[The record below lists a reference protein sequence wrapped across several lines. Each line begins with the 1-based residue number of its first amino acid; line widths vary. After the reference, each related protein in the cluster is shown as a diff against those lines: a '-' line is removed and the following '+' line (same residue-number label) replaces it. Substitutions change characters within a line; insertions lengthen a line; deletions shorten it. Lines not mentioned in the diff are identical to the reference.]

1 MGDEGCSLRNGAPPF
16 GWLRFATAR
25 VSAACRGPQVR
36 DEIAEELQFHIA
48 MRTRENVER
57 GMSPAEAALQAQRQF
72 GNLNSL
78 RDACHDVSG
87 GGVFE
92 TVAQDLRFAVRM
104 LLKDRGFSAIA
115 LLVLA
120 LTIGANTAVFALVN
134 RVLLRPLP
142 FPESH
147 NIVSVWSSDADRVSR
162 VRVSYPD
169 FEDLR
174 AENKWFERFG
184 VYMSVDSVLHTAGAV
199 ATRVRGARVT
209 ADVLPLLGVD
219 PAVGRVFFPSDD
231 EPGAR
236 AAMISHE
243 LWQKQW
249 RGVADIIGQE
259 LEIDGS
265 SHHIVGVMPA
275 GFRFPMPGPA
285 VQVWTTV
292 ARDRE
297 PPVRDALPLAAARQ
311 HRDWQ
316 PLGRL
321 KRGVTIDE
329 ARSGLSAVTARLA
342 EQYPDINR
350 RLPSCDVAPLL
361 DATVYYVRPQIL
373 LLFGAAL
380 CVLGVG
386 CANLAT
392 LSLARAG
399 SRQKEFAVRAAL
411 GAGRARILRQLLTE
425 SLLLA
430 TIGGLIG
437 LLAAFGFTRCIIA
450 MLPEYF
456 PRACEIGLDLP
467 ALLFAGVVTLATTVL
482 FGVTPAWRAAR
493 NSVAALMKETA
504 AHASPSRKQG
514 RARMF
519 LVACEVVLAFLLLAG
534 AGFFLRAV
542 WHLQNIE
549 TGFDAR
555 DVVTMRV
562 SAAVY
567 SSDKDPE
574 AVLAEFWDR
583 LLTRVRATAQVESAS
598 IASALPLIGRRWST
612 QLLFADRTGPRAE
625 RAEVF
630 ASIVGT
636 DFFRTMRIPLVSGRD
651 FTAADTNDSPGV
663 IIITASL
670 ARTYFPGENP
680 LGQRMTARVA
690 SGAGGPLVREIV
702 GVVEDLNYT
711 DVGMENEPGVFVPFA
726 QCLGIEG
733 RLVVRSKAAPEVIF
747 ASVRRTVAEL
757 DNEVAVYEEA
767 VVERLLHDA
776 MTAQPRLSSTLLAAF
791 AGFAVLLTAIG
802 VYGVTSYFVAQ
813 QRRAIG
819 IRLALGAPR
828 RAVFRLIVGEPLR
841 MLQWAIPLGAACTAL
856 SVYLLRGFL
865 HQPGIADATIVAFV
879 AALVAGIAMI
889 ASWLPARR
897 AMRID
902 PVDELRRE

>member
-1 MGDEGCSLRNGAPPF
+1 MGNGGLLSNGSSPLSWWRVIA
-16 GWLRFATAR
+16 AR
-25 VSAACRGPQVR
+25 VAAVR
-36 DEIAEELQFHIA
+36 RSPIVCDDIAEELQFHIA
-48 MRTRENVER
+48 MRTREHIAR
-57 GMSPAEAALQAQRQF
+57 GMPPREAALHAQRQF
-72 GNLNSL
+72 GNVNSL
-78 RDACHDVSG
+78 KDACHDVSG
-87 GGVFE
+87 GGLLE
-92 TVAQDLRFAVRM
+92 TLAQDLRFAARM
-104 LLKDRGFSAIA
+104 LLKDRSFTAVA

-142 FPESH
+142 FPDSH
-147 NIVSVWSSDADRVSR
+147 NIVAVWSSDAAGSAR
-162 VRVSYPD
+162 VRVSFPD

-174 AENKWFERFG
+174 AENKSFERFG
-184 VYMSVDSVLHTAGAV
+184 AHLPGDSVLHRAGAV
-199 ATRVRGARVT
+199 AMRLRGARVT
-209 ADVLPLLGVD
+209 ADIFPLLGVEPLIGRMFL
-219 PAVGRVFFPSDD
+219 PAED
-231 EPGAR
+231 EPGGR

-243 LWQKQW
+243 LWQRQW
-249 RGVADIIGQE
+249 GGAADIIGQE
-259 LEIDGS
+259 VEIDGS
-265 SHHIVGVMPA
+265 AHHIIGVMPA
-275 GFRFPMPGPA
+275 GFRFPTNGPG
-285 VQVWTTV
+285 VQVWTTI

-297 PPVRDALPLAAARQ
+297 PPVEGALPLAAARQ

-316 PLGRL
+316 LLARL
-321 KRGVTIDE
+321 KPGVSVEE
-329 ARSGLSAVTARLA
+329 AGAELSAVTAGLA
-342 EQYPDINR
+342 RRYPDINR
-350 RLPSCDVAPLL
+350 SLPSCRVEPLL
-361 DATVYYVRPQIL
+361 DSFVSFVRPQIL

-399 SRQKEFAVRAAL
+399 SREKEFAVRAAL
-411 GAGRARILRQLLTE
+411 GAGRTRILRQLLTE

-430 TIGGLIG
+430 TIGGLVG

-456 PRACEIGLDLP
+456 PRACEIGLDLH
-467 ALLFAGVVTLATTVL
+467 ALLFAGAVTLATTVL

-493 NSVAALMKETA
+493 NSVAALMNETA
-504 AHASPSRKQG
+504 AHASPSRRQG

-519 LVACEVVLAFLLLAG
+519 LVACEVVLAFMLLAG

-542 WHLQNIE
+542 WDLQNVE

-562 SAAVY
+562 SAAAY

-574 AVLAEFWDR
+574 TVLAKFWDR
-583 LLTRVRATAQVESAS
+583 LLTRVRATAEVESAS

-612 QLLFADRTGPRAE
+612 QLLFADKTGPRAE

-636 DFFRTMRIPLVSGRD
+636 DFFSTMRIPLVSGRD
-651 FTAADTNDSPGV
+651 FTAADTIDSAGV

-680 LGQRMTARVA
+680 LGQRLTARVS
-690 SGAGGPLVREIV
+690 SGAGGPRVREIV

-711 DVGMENEPGVFVPFA
+711 AIGSQNETGVFVHFA
-726 QCLGIEG
+726 QCLGIEA
-733 RLVVRSKAAPEVIF
+733 RLVVRSKAKPEAIF

-757 DNEVAVYEEA
+757 DSEVVVYEEE
-767 VVERLLHDA
+767 VLERLLHEA

-791 AGFAVLLTAIG
+791 AAFAVLLTAIG

-828 RAVFRLIVGEPLR
+828 RAVFRLIFGEPLR
-841 MLQWAIPLGAACTAL
+841 VLQWAIPTGALCTLL
-856 SVYLLRGFL
+856 SAYLMRGIL
-865 HQPGIADATIVAFV
+865 HQPVLADFTIVASV
-879 AALVAGIAMI
+879 AALVAAVALL

-897 AMRID
+897 AMLID
-902 PVDELRRE
+902 PVDELRSE